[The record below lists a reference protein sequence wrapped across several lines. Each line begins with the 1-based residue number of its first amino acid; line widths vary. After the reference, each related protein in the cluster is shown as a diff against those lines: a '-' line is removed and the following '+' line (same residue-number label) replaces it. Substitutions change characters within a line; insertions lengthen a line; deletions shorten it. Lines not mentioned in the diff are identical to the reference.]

1 MFALEFEAV
10 GGLQQPLTVI
20 QHLLADLGQSALV
33 GTSFKKFDAKLNL
46 KRRYRRADCAA
57 ALAKPARRIGDG
69 ATAG

>member
-10 GGLQQPLTVI
+10 GGLQQPLAVV
-20 QHLLADLGQSALV
+20 QHLLADLGQAALV

-46 KRRYRRADCAA
+46 KRRYRRADGAT